1 MTVCQITVPLSF
13 YVNFILL
20 APLGPRSKRQK
31 LDKKGRM
38 AALEKLKQ
46 LKGSKHKYEMSGVDN
61 VYDEVDEREYTK
73 KVLERQDD
81 DWIVDDGM
89 LPFMSVG
96 LRISL
101 SSMFYGSCSKL
112 GFLIPFLFLLVVE
125 LRL

>member
-1 MTVCQITVPLSF
+1 
-13 YVNFILL
+13 
-20 APLGPRSKRQK
+20 
-31 LDKKGRM
+31 M